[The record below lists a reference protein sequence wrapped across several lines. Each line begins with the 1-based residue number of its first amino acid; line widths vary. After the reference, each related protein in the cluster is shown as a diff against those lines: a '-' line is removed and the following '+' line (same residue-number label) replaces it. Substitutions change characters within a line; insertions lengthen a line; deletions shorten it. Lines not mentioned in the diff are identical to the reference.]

1 MPSLT
6 TEQKS
11 CSNFVKYPS
20 DCGRDWTKTKGR
32 NLEIFWFNEC
42 LNCYLHWL
50 ENILLQ
56 PQNSTY
62 KGRNIKFHSERYT
75 LRRKSSFKLFFQC
88 HGCSKKS
95 VKGNFVLKNSRKIG
109 KSIVLSPTKIGYLH
123 PIRVII
129 KATSPKLLRSQGL
142 DQLSLLRRSDQY
154 LNV

>member
-6 TEQKS
+6 IEQKS

-62 KGRNIKFHSERYT
+62 KGRNVKFHSERYT

-109 KSIVLSPTKIGYLH
+109 KSIVLSPTPVIRLLAPHRGYNKGYESSASTFA
-123 PIRVII
+123 RF
-129 KATSPKLLRSQGL
+129 RSTFAA
-142 DQLSLLRRSDQY
+142 
-154 LNV
+154 